1 MEDYRCGHSSGFAPD
16 SLFKS
21 HTRLTPFWGTNL
33 GKIILIGKIN
43 KNILFFNKFLYL
55 CRNKTYFS
63 LMIIEWWN
71 SLDLANKI
79 LWAVTL
85 SASLVFVIQTVM
97 TFLGAAGDSD
107 FDINTDID
115 AGGADGSLDVD
126 TAAHEAAHPGSG
138 MNLLT
143 FRNFINFL
151 IGFGWSAILL
161 QKAVPAT
168 GLRMIISIIVGVLLV
183 ALVMLLFKWLTD
195 MQETGNINVYKSAV
209 DCQGAVYLTIPGE
222 RAGEGKVQI
231 TINNAVREYA
241 ALTDGPTLKTGTR
254 IRVVDVV
261 SATTLLVEEINSVI
275 I

>member
-1 MEDYRCGHSSGFAPD
+1 
-16 SLFKS
+16 
-21 HTRLTPFWGTNL
+21 
-33 GKIILIGKIN
+33 
-43 KNILFFNKFLYL
+43 
-55 CRNKTYFS
+55 
-63 LMIIEWWN
+63 MIDWWN
-71 SLDLANKI
+71 SLEPAMKV

-85 SASLVFVIQTVM
+85 SASLVFVIQTIM

-107 FDINTDID
+107 FDINSDTDLIGD
-115 AGGADGSLDVD
+115 IADGSVDVGGSP
-126 TAAHEAAHPGSG
+126 EAGESGQLGTG

-151 IGFGWSAILL
+151 IGFGWTAILL
-161 QKAVPAT
+161 KDSIPAT
-168 GLRMIISIIVGVLLV
+168 GLRMLIAILVGIVLV
-183 ALVMLLFKWLTD
+183 AIVMLLFKWLTD
-195 MQETGNINVYKSAV
+195 MQQSGNINVFKSAV